1 MSNNKTSKTLLNETQ
16 IRQFMKLA
24 QLEPLSSGFIDE
36 RRETRP
42 PGHAATST
50 RGRSDKP
57 IPGTDLMAEEE
68 DPAELEG
75 DITHDLGD
83 DSLEGDEEALGDEEE
98 IAGEEPAEDEG
109 GDRTIQ
115 VKDFLAAL
123 ESALE
128 DVMGEEVEMDTSA
141 MEDEAAVDD
150 AAVDLDADADMDMD
164 MDVEVDDELELQEDK
179 AYTAKK
185 EKPGADKRKGA
196 EKRGAEGTLAKTK
209 GHGKV
214 DYVNEDEDY
223 TAKKEK
229 PGADKR
235 KGAEKRGAEGTL
247 AKTKGHGKVDYVNEA
262 SDDLVEQITKRVAA
276 RILKTALKK

>member
-24 QLEPLSSGFIDE
+24 QLEPLSSGFIHGLDE
-36 RRETRP
+36 RRESRP
-42 PGHAATST
+42 PGDLHRTT

-68 DPAELEG
+68 DTDELEG
-75 DITHDLGD
+75 DIAHDLGD

-98 IAGEEPAEDEG
+98 IAAEDPAEGEG
-109 GDRTIQ
+109 EDRTIQ

-141 MEDEAAVDD
+141 MEDEAVVDD
-150 AAVDLDADADMDMD
+150 AADDLDVDVDADMD
-164 MDVEVDDELELQEDK
+164 VELDDEEMLQE
-179 AYTAKK
+179 T
-185 EKPGADKRKGA
+185 GADDTGASKGD
-196 EKRGAEGTLAKTK
+196 ESKTDP
-209 GHGKV
+209 G
-214 DYVNEDEDY
+214 EEDY
-223 TAKKEK
+223 TTKKGMK
-229 PGADKR
+229 KKTSSPGRGNR
-235 KGAEKRGAEGTL
+235 KGDEAF
-247 AKTKGHGKVDYVNEA
+247 VNEA
-262 SDDLVEQITKRVAA
+262 NDDLVEQITKRVAA

>member
-1 MSNNKTSKTLLNETQ
+1 MSNKKTSKTLLNETQ

-75 DITHDLGD
+75 DIEHDLGD

-98 IAGEEPAEDEG
+98 IGAEEPAEDEG
-109 GDRTIQ
+109 EGRTIQ

-141 MEDEAAVDD
+141 MEDEEVVDD
-150 AAVDLDADADMDMD
+150 AADDLDADAGM
-164 MDVEVDDELELQEDK
+164 DDELDVEMDDELLQETGAEDTGASKGDDSKTRKGEKDYTTKKDEDLKDDEPGGRGEKKGDK
-179 AYTAKK
+179 A
-185 EKPGADKRKGA
+185 
-196 EKRGAEGTLAKTK
+196 
-209 GHGKV
+209 
-214 DYVNEDEDY
+214 
-223 TAKKEK
+223 
-229 PGADKR
+229 
-235 KGAEKRGAEGTL
+235 
-247 AKTKGHGKVDYVNEA
+247 YVNEA
-262 SDDLVEQITKRVAA
+262 NDDLVEQITKRVAA

>member
-24 QLEPLSSGFIDE
+24 QLEPLSSDFIGE

-75 DITHDLGD
+75 DIGHDLGD

-98 IAGEEPAEDEG
+98 IAAEEPSEDEG
-109 GDRTIQ
+109 SGNTIQ

-123 ESALE
+123 ERALE

-141 MEDEAAVDD
+141 MDDEAAVDD
-150 AAVDLDADADMDMD
+150 AALDLDADADADMD

-179 AYTAKK
+179 DYTAKK
-185 EKPGADKRKGA
+185 EKDGAEKRKGA

-209 GHGKV
+209 GHGRV
-214 DYVNEDEDY
+214 DYVS
-223 TAKKEK
+223 
-229 PGADKR
+229 
-235 KGAEKRGAEGTL
+235 
-247 AKTKGHGKVDYVNEA
+247 EA
-262 SDDLVEQITKRVAA
+262 NDDLVEQITKRVAA

>member
-1 MSNNKTSKTLLNETQ
+1 MSNKKTSKTLLNETQ

-75 DITHDLGD
+75 DIEHDLGD

-98 IAGEEPAEDEG
+98 IGAEEPAEDEG
-109 GDRTIQ
+109 EGRTIQ

-141 MEDEAAVDD
+141 MEDEEVVDD
-150 AAVDLDADADMDMD
+150 AADDLDADADMDMD

-214 DYVNEDEDY
+214 DYVNE
-223 TAKKEK
+223 A
-229 PGADKR
+229 
-235 KGAEKRGAEGTL
+235 
-247 AKTKGHGKVDYVNEA
+247 N
-262 SDDLVEQITKRVAA
+262 DDLVEQITKRVAA